1 MKKVSIICIL
11 FIKSYN
17 QIRINYRTKLFYK
30 IVYTDQEFDKVQ
42 NYYLMKNV
50 QKYLY
55 ISKLINEKYINI
67 FIVIIFF
74 DVLILIIGK
83 FNKKYVILLM
93 TNKYGKYVV

>member
-1 MKKVSIICIL
+1 MQKVSIICIL

-67 FIVIIFF
+67 LLTNTNIYM
-74 DVLILIIGK
+74 LMWYRS
-83 FNKKYVILLM
+83 KKSINNNIDKKL
-93 TNKYGKYVV
+93 N